1 MSSSSVFHYKMLQAP
16 FTHDTYLQDFCLL
29 INQEEYKKVIDEID
43 ASVVKK
49 SAFYLL
55 VILISY
61 FRLSVLRC
69 KI

>member
-1 MSSSSVFHYKMLQAP
+1 MLQAP